1 MSELMNLII
10 KEITENKTINEIC
23 DELNISK
30 KKLYYYL
37 QLLKNKGFVFK
48 PNYCSNGEIKYNLD
62 CLHSINMYNKFND
75 LDISMESEDS
85 DLKTLVISDLHFGN
99 ELERRDIVDMMFD
112 YCIKNN
118 IHIIL
123 CCGDLLD
130 GTFSKENQKIENG
143 MEQIE
148 YFIKN
153 YPHDKTISTLTV
165 LGDHDFSILRKYNYD
180 PAVLISR
187 QRHDIGIGG
196 YNYSTIN
203 IKNDKIQLHHQFNG
217 EPPTTINTNK
227 IVLHGHYHK
236 YNANISNQNILH
248 INVPPLCDILT
259 PIPSALEMNLKFKK
273 KNISAVT
280 FKQLMVINNTVIEL
294 NEIEFKLKGIN
305 LQAENEEAKEI
316 KKKELCL

>member
-10 KEITENKTINEIC
+10 KEIAENKTINEIC
-23 DELNISK
+23 NELNISR

-37 QLLKNKGFVFK
+37 QLLKNKGFIFK

-75 LDISMESEDS
+75 LDISIEPVDS

-99 ELERRDIVDMMFD
+99 ELERRDLVDKLFN

-130 GTFSKENQKIENG
+130 GTFSKGNQIIENG
-143 MEQIE
+143 IEQIQ

-153 YPHDKTISTLTV
+153 YPYDKNISTLAV
-165 LGDHDFSILRKYNYD
+165 LGDHDFSILREYNYD
-180 PAVLISR
+180 PAILISR

-203 IKNDKIQLHHQFNG
+203 IKNDKIQLHHKFNG
-217 EPPTTINTNK
+217 EPSTTINTSK
-227 IVLHGHYHK
+227 IVLHGHSHK

-248 INVPPLCDILT
+248 INVPALCGIIT

-273 KNISAVT
+273 KNINTAT
-280 FKQLMVINNTVIEL
+280 FKQLMLINNNIIEL
-294 NEIEFKLKGIN
+294 NEIEFLLKDIN
-305 LQAENEEAKEI
+305 LQIENEELIET
-316 KKKELCL
+316 KKKELLH